1 MRSEEK
7 LVMDLSM
14 DEFLLKSGD
23 FVAWKVIVHLLS
35 SISRVFEFLKAE
47 K

>member
-1 MRSEEK
+1 MMEK

-23 FVAWKVIVHLLS
+23 FVARKVIVHLLS
-35 SISRVFEFLKAE
+35 NISQVFEFLKAE